1 MREDNSEKIQ
11 IKLLLRGYVI
21 STLYALSKNET
32 TSEIVLNKIFELVK
46 DRGGN
51 VRILEK
57 LANSKFNSVHV
68 KLFNMKDRDID
79 HDLSYGRY
87 VSKEIK
93 DAVMKRFE
101 TEYQ

>member
-1 MREDNSEKIQ
+1 M
-11 IKLLLRGYVI
+11 LFLR
-21 STLYALSKNET
+21 TKQPQRLYLDRF
-32 TSEIVLNKIFELVK
+32 LNLVK

-51 VRILEK
+51 VRILEN

-68 KLFNMKDRDID
+68 KLFKMKDQDID
-79 HDLSYGRY
+79 DDLSYGRY

-101 TEYQ
+101 LNISELV